1 VRQVVKKEKRQKE
14 FDKPHKPHKTR
25 NRMKNKKLRNRSL
38 LPTQAARFLAGTVT
52 ARFTTFAGSIAR
64 PGDTCPIT
72 TIDADCYD
80 GGHSVIPLATVTITE
95 VLPAAIDS
103 DFLIVGQSRMAPD
116 SPEAI
121 AFASDC
127 GFSSFASLVESFA
140 GRLPFV
146 GHVIRWAPY
155 GQTAP
160 QTVEAMSGQA
170 QALTPA

>member
-1 VRQVVKKEKRQKE
+1 VGKGAASCKKRKRKKE
-14 FDKPHKPHKTR
+14 FDKPHKPHKNR

-52 ARFTTFAGSIAR
+52 ARLTSFSGHVAH
-64 PGDTCPIT
+64 PGDPCTLIT
-72 TIDADCYD
+72 LDAETFEI
-80 GGHSVIPLATVTITE
+80 GHKKLPLATVTITE
-95 VLPAAIDS
+95 VLTAVLDS
-103 DFLIVGQSRMAPD
+103 DLLIVGQSRMAPD

-127 GFSSFASLVESFA
+127 GFSSFASLVESFT

-155 GQTAP
+155 AQTAP
-160 QTVEAMSGQA
+160 QTPSP
-170 QALTPA
+170 LS